1 MTSSE
6 CRASSNFPSS
16 NSHNRSRPLLTSRTS
31 PASASTCKC
40 LVTACRV
47 ICVPDVSCA
56 IDIAPPAHS
65 TAMRRNRVSSP
76 SAANTGAAFRSAGVF
91 TEATLPPGL
100 GRCDMLLDVFQLH
113 LPPFAIH
120 PEHLQTT
127 RDGYV
132 VDAGLDDSQQRTPNS
147 VLQLELHQRSGL
159 ARIVYL
165 RVDRIRMPAPREQL
179 LGLNLLDGHFHDDV
193 FVPGM
198 RNWPGKRPT
207 GGEMLAPQ
215 PHCEPA

>member
-6 CRASSNFPSS
+6 CRASSNFFSS

-56 IDIAPPAHS
+56 IDIAPPAHN

-91 TEATLPPGL
+91 DEAAFAPAL
-100 GRCDMLLDVFQLH
+100 GRFDMLLDVFHLY

-120 PEHLQTT
+120 PENLQTT

-132 VDAGLDDSQQRTPNS
+132 VDARLDYSQQRTPHRI
-147 VLQLELHQRSGL
+147 LQLELHQRSGL

-165 RVDRIRMPAPREQL
+165 RVDRIRMPAPRQQL
-179 LGLNLLDGHFHDDV
+179 LGLNLLNGHFHDDV

-198 RNWPGKRPT
+198 RNGPGKRPA
-207 GGEMLAPQ
+207 GGEMPALQ
-215 PHCEPA
+215 PHC